1 MGRRAEE
8 TRSCKALEWL
18 KAGGREGRDAVRSG
32 RVEPGRVE
40 SFLGVEPSSFDVES
54 ESALSAAGP
63 CVRRETRAARTRGA
77 DGTQGKFLFLYFFLS
92 GFIWGVCVCRE
103 ALSVKVE

>member
-63 CVRRETRAARTRGA
+63 RVRRETRAARTRGA
-77 DGTQGKFLFLYFFLS
+77 DGTQGKFFFISFFLELF
-92 GFIWGVCVCRE
+92 GDCVC
-103 ALSVKVE
+103 LL